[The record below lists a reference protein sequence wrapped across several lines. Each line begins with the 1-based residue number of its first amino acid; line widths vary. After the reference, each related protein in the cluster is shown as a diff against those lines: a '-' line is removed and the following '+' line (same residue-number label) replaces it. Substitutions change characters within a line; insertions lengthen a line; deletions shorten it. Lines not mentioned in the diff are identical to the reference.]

1 MARRQCVQ
9 HTRMVGK
16 FAHQLLPGLSDYP
29 LLWEDGLGR
38 VGLQS
43 LARLSRAVSAATR
56 PVRDFGQQI
65 ERTQNGLAQGFSV
78 SKDRL
83 SRRSARWLCTRALI
97 VGTGDFGFSTVHRLF
112 NGTRRRPPKVLW
124 SDFIRHIIQRLDP
137 HRAVTEFDS
146 LAQGRAL
153 IVVKRGRRAVLGSAY
168 DELREHVQHRLQ
180 MPTQFLEPSLLT
192 VREQLHIAGQVVIAV
207 SPDGGTSFVCAF
219 MPQGAAVIILG
230 FLEKYAVLS
239 VMRCSVLCVS

>member
-1 MARRQCVQ
+1 MAVYCLFCARRAERAGRAVQ
-9 HTRMVGK
+9 QGIVVAR

-43 LARLSRAVSAATR
+43 LARLCRAVSAATR

-112 NGTRRRPPKVLW
+112 NGE
-124 SDFIRHIIQRLDP
+124 SAFII
-137 HRAVTEFDS
+137 
-146 LAQGRAL
+146 
-153 IVVKRGRRAVLGSAY
+153 
-168 DELREHVQHRLQ
+168 
-180 MPTQFLEPSLLT
+180 TQTCISFSFASCAPS
-192 VREQLHIAGQVVIAV
+192 
-207 SPDGGTSFVCAF
+207 
-219 MPQGAAVIILG
+219 
-230 FLEKYAVLS
+230 
-239 VMRCSVLCVS
+239 

>member
-1 MARRQCVQ
+1 MPRSNLWRGDNACSTRVWLESAPG
-9 HTRMVGK
+9 HTRIGALTIHQCRPLMYHTPAR

-112 NGTRRRPPKVLW
+112 NGE
-124 SDFIRHIIQRLDP
+124 SAFII
-137 HRAVTEFDS
+137 
-146 LAQGRAL
+146 
-153 IVVKRGRRAVLGSAY
+153 
-168 DELREHVQHRLQ
+168 
-180 MPTQFLEPSLLT
+180 TQTCISFSFASCAPS
-192 VREQLHIAGQVVIAV
+192 
-207 SPDGGTSFVCAF
+207 
-219 MPQGAAVIILG
+219 
-230 FLEKYAVLS
+230 
-239 VMRCSVLCVS
+239 